1 MCNGEREKKS
11 ENGSG
16 RRSYS
21 DRDGGGGAHCR
32 GGGGSTANFCVRDF
46 AASGP
51 LLRQGSVDNVFVPT
65 YELDPRL
72 SYSLAMEHKWN
83 QLAMMPMQIHS
94 IQYPLASSTE
104 APFRGLDSSYLYR
117 SSPQRYCNGA
127 NIIHSNG
134 AHDIG
139 GHAFLSNPFWE
150 KREGPFE
157 QIQGFP
163 LPVGAKSWPE
173 SRFVGALNGYL
184 KNGSLASP
192 RSKSFPDMLSKKYFT
207 PHMPIEAINEAL
219 EKGKAF
225 KAIFRVNMHNR
236 LEGYCTLEGVPTD
249 ILISGVAAQN
259 RAVEGDVVAIVLD
272 PVSSW
277 AKLKCASNKPKNDS
291 DSGASSRIFLESN
304 ESLKTKLKVDSS
316 GKTNCPE
323 LLINDISDVSD
334 QTGWSGNDHTA
345 FCINKGACVNEATTS
360 ILCDATSCQ
369 TAEQHFST
377 VKSSE
382 VGYSYDEQD
391 KMAEALATLAL
402 TVKSLPSKRPTGRV
416 IGIIEKSSR
425 REAVIGF
432 LETKK
437 WLAYKEGPK
446 GGCFRSEQSP
456 QSNCKGLASHNGG
469 SSIKLVPT
477 DPRFPKM
484 TVMVNSLPGNLKNRL
499 QEGDLTLESELV
511 AASIE
516 VWRPESYLPLA
527 VVKHSLGQGGEIE
540 AQTAAILFEHAIH
553 SADFPSETLACLPKG
568 PWKIPIEEFK
578 VRRDMRNFR
587 IFSIDPPDAKDLDDA
602 LSIENIGNGV
612 MRVGVHIADVSYFVH
627 PETMLDREAQDR
639 STSIYLI
646 QRMLP
651 MLPRILCEELCSLN
665 PGVDRLAFSVM
676 WDINPSG
683 DVLDHW
689 IGRTIIRSCC
699 KLSYQHAQEIIDGI
713 FDCSKTNGSEMCYPE
728 LHGPFDWQDIVAD
741 VHNLHKIARQRRESR
756 FEKGALRLDNSKLV
770 FVLDEDGLPCES
782 MLYESKDSNMLV
794 EEFMLLANTTVAEVI
809 SRAFPDC
816 SLLRRHPEPN
826 IRKLRELEAFC
837 NKHGFDLDVSSAG
850 ALHHS
855 LENLR
860 EKLKDDHSLFSII
873 LLYATKPMQLAT
885 YFCTGELRDKEN
897 DWAHYA
903 LATPLYTHFTSPI
916 RRYPDIVVHRILAAT
931 LEAEEIYQKL
941 LSSTSKL
948 NQRMDKALS
957 VRETADRCFTGTVF
971 NKEAAESPVGR
982 KALMTATLKHKVP
995 RTADLALVAAHC
1007 NERKLASRSVQE
1019 ANDKLYLWA
1028 MLKKQKLI
1036 TDARVL
1042 ALGPKFMSVYIHKL
1056 AMEQRIY
1063 FDEIEGLV
1071 AEWFE
1076 ATGTLV
1082 LDFTTDKFSQRT
1094 SNQGKNRK
1102 FEAVSLVVNPAN
1114 LGVSSK
1120 TQEPYKDIL
1129 LEIEEKLKGDLLTTD
1144 KIEFDLKDLANQKN
1158 IEPAVLPLTLRLLST
1173 VPISVYA
1180 AGGENSFPEIAVRLF
1195 LSSYLG

>member
-1 MCNGEREKKS
+1 MCNGKGKKKS
-11 ENGSG
+11 ENGTG
-16 RRSYS
+16 PMPYTA
-21 DRDGGGGAHCR
+21 RDGGGGIP
-32 GGGGSTANFCVRDF
+32 NFGARDF
-46 AASGP
+46 RSSG
-51 LLRQGSVDNVFVPT
+51 LLSRQGSVENVFVPN
-65 YELDPRL
+65 YALP
-72 SYSLAMEHKWN
+72 MEHYKWN
-83 QLAMMPMQIHS
+83 ELALMPKQIHR
-94 IQYPLASSTE
+94 IQYPLPFSME
-104 APFRGLDSSYLYR
+104 APFRGPDANYLYM
-117 SSPQRYCNGA
+117 SSPQMNCNGA
-127 NIIHSNG
+127 NNIHYNG
-134 AHDIG
+134 ACDVG
-139 GHAFLSNPFWE
+139 GHAFSLNPLWE
-150 KREGPFE
+150 KIESPFE
-157 QIQGFP
+157 QIQAFP
-163 LPVGAKSWPE
+163 LPEGPKSWPG
-173 SRFVGALNGYL
+173 SRYSGPLNGYL
-184 KNGSLASP
+184 KNGSLVSP
-192 RSKSFPDMLSKKYFT
+192 RSKGFPDMLSKKYFT

-236 LEGYCTLEGVPTD
+236 LEGYCSLEGVPTD
-249 ILISGVAAQN
+249 ILINGLAAQN

-277 AKLKCASNKPKNDS
+277 AKLKCAPNKSKNDS
-291 DSGASSRIFLESN
+291 DSGAASKIFLES
-304 ESLKTKLKVDSS
+304 EDSLKSKLKVDGS

-323 LLINDISDVSD
+323 VLIGNISDGSD
-334 QTGWSGNDHTA
+334 QNGSLGIEHTA
-345 FCINKGACVNEATTS
+345 FCINKDACVNETTTN
-360 ILCDATSCQ
+360 ILCDGASCQ
-369 TAEQHFST
+369 TAEHHLST
-377 VKSSE
+377 CESSE
-382 VGYSYDEQD
+382 VGCSYDQQD
-391 KMAEALATLAL
+391 KMAKALATVAS

-416 IGIIEKSSR
+416 IGIVEKSPR
-425 REAVIGF
+425 RDAVIGF
-432 LETKK
+432 LEAKK
-437 WLAYKEGPK
+437 WLAHKEGSK
-446 GGCFRSEQSP
+446 GGCLRGEQSP
-456 QSNCKGLASHNGG
+456 QNSHIGSASHTGG
-469 SSIKLVPT
+469 GSIKLVPT
-477 DPRFPKM
+477 NPRFPKM
-484 TVMVNSLPGNLKNRL
+484 TVLVSSLPGNLKKRL

-527 VVKHSLGQGGEIE
+527 IVKHSLGQGGEIE
-540 AQTAAILFEHAIH
+540 AQTAAILFEHAVH
-553 SADFPSETLACLPKG
+553 SADFPPEALACLPKV
-568 PWKIPIEEFK
+568 PWKIPVEEFK

-587 IFSIDPPDAKDLDDA
+587 IFSIDPPNAKDLDDA
-602 LSIENIGNGV
+602 LSIESIGNGV

-676 WDINPSG
+676 WDIHPSG
-683 DVLDHW
+683 DILDHW
-689 IGRTIIRSCC
+689 IGRTVIRSCC
-699 KLSYQHAQEIIDGI
+699 KLSYQHAQEIIDGT
-713 FDCSKTNGSEMCYPE
+713 FDCNKTNVSGICYPE
-728 LHGPFDWQDIVAD
+728 LHGAFDWQDIVAD
-741 VHNLHKIARQRRESR
+741 VHNLHKIARQRMENR

-794 EEFMLLANTTVAEVI
+794 EEFMLLANMTVAEVI
-809 SRAFPDC
+809 SRAFPEC

-826 IRKLRELEAFC
+826 LRKLRELEAFC
-837 NKHGFDLDVSSAG
+837 DKHGFDLDVSSAS

-860 EKLKDDHSLFSII
+860 ENLKDDHSLFSII
-873 LLYATKPMQLAT
+873 VLYATRPMQLAK
-885 YFCTGELRDKEN
+885 YFCTGELRDKET

-931 LEAEEIYQKL
+931 LEAEEIYQKQ

-948 NQRMDKALS
+948 NQRIDLRLS
-957 VRETADRCFTGTVF
+957 SRETEDRCFTGPVF
-971 NKEAAESPVGR
+971 NKEAAESSVGR

-995 RTADLALVAAHC
+995 RTAELALVAEHC
-1007 NERKLASRSVQE
+1007 NERKLASKSVQE

-1056 AMEQRIY
+1056 AMERRIY

-1082 LDFTTDKFSQRT
+1082 LDFSSDKFTERINNQR
-1094 SNQGKNRK
+1094 KNRK
-1102 FEAVSLVVNPAN
+1102 FEDVALVVNPAN
-1114 LGVSSK
+1114 LGNSSK
-1120 TQEPYKDIL
+1120 KQETYEDIL
-1129 LEIEEKLKGDLLTTD
+1129 LEIEEKLKGGLLNTE
-1144 KIEFDLKDLANQKN
+1144 KEEFDLKYLANQKN

-1173 VPISVYA
+1173 VPVSVHA
-1180 AGGENSFPEIAVRLF
+1180 VGENRSPEIAVRLF
-1195 LSSYLG
+1195 LSSYLS

>member
-1 MCNGEREKKS
+1 MCNGERKKKS

-16 RRSYS
+16 HRSYTA
-21 DRDGGGGAHCR
+21 RDGGGGGR
-32 GGGGSTANFCVRDF
+32 GGKTANFAIRDF
-46 AASGP
+46 PSSGP

-65 YELDPRL
+65 FELEPRL
-72 SYSLAMEHKWN
+72 SYSRPMELYKWNELAMTPK
-83 QLAMMPMQIHS
+83 QIHS
-94 IQYPLASSTE
+94 IQYPLEFSKE
-104 APFRGLDSSYLYR
+104 AFRDPDSNYLYW
-117 SSPQRYCNGA
+117 SSPQMNYNGANNIHCNGA
-127 NIIHSNG
+127 L
-134 AHDIG
+134 DIG
-139 GHAFLSNPFWE
+139 GHAFSLNPFWE
-150 KREGPFE
+150 KRERPFE

-163 LPVGAKSWPE
+163 LSDGAKSWPE
-173 SRFVGALNGYL
+173 SRFASALNGHL
-184 KNGSLASP
+184 KNESLASP
-192 RSKSFPDMLSKKYFT
+192 RSKGSPDMLSKKYFT

-219 EKGKAF
+219 EKGEAF

-236 LEGYCTLEGVPTD
+236 FEGYCTLEGVPTD
-249 ILISGVAAQN
+249 ILVSGVAAQN

-277 AKLKCASNKPKNDS
+277 AKLKCATNKQKIDS
-291 DSGASSRIFLESN
+291 DSGAASNIFLGSE
-304 ESLKTKLKVDSS
+304 ESLKAKSKVDGSQ
-316 GKTNCPE
+316 KTNSPE
-323 LLINDISDVSD
+323 LLINNISDGSG
-334 QTGWSGNDHTA
+334 QNGWLGIDHTA
-345 FCINKGACVNEATTS
+345 FCINKGACVNEAPTN
-360 ILCDATSCQ
+360 ILCDAASCQ
-369 TAEQHFST
+369 TAEQHLST
-377 VKSSE
+377 CKSSE
-382 VGYSYDEQD
+382 VWCRYDQQD
-391 KMAEALATLAL
+391 KMAKALATVAS

-416 IGIIEKSSR
+416 IGIIEKSPR

-456 QSNCKGLASHNGG
+456 QSSRKGSAPCTGG
-469 SSIKLVPT
+469 GSIKLVPT

-484 TVMVNSLPGNLKNRL
+484 TVMVSSLPGNLKNRL
-499 QEGDLTLESELV
+499 EEGDLTLESELV

-540 AQTAAILFEHAIH
+540 ARTAAILFEHAIH
-553 SADFPSETLACLPKG
+553 SADFPYEALACLPKV

-578 VRRDMRNFR
+578 VRRDMRNIR
-587 IFSIDPPDAKDLDDA
+587 IFSIDPPTAKDLDDA

-651 MLPRILCEELCSLN
+651 MLPHILCEELCSLN

-676 WDINPSG
+676 WDIHPSG

-689 IGRTIIRSCC
+689 IGRTVIHSCC
-699 KLSYQHAQEIIDGI
+699 KLSYQHAQEIIDGT

-728 LHGPFDWQDIVAD
+728 LHGAFDWQDIVAD
-741 VHNLHKIARQRRESR
+741 VRNLHTIARQRRENR

-770 FVLDEDGLPCES
+770 FFLDEDGLPCES

-794 EEFMLLANTTVAEVI
+794 EEFMLLANMTVAEVI
-809 SRAFPDC
+809 SRAFPEC

-826 IRKLRELEAFC
+826 MRKLREFEAFC

-850 ALHHS
+850 ALHRS
-855 LENLR
+855 LESLR
-860 EKLKDDHSLFSII
+860 ENLKDDHSLFSII
-873 LLYATKPMQLAT
+873 VLYATKPMQLAT
-885 YFCTGELRDKEN
+885 YFCTGELRDKET

-916 RRYPDIVVHRILAAT
+916 RRYPDIVVHRLLAAT
-931 LEAEEIYQKL
+931 LEAEEIYQKQL
-941 LSSTSKL
+941 NSSLKL
-948 NQRMDKALS
+948 NQRMDMALS
-957 VRETADRCFTGTVF
+957 GRETADRCFTGPVF
-971 NKEAAESPVGR
+971 NKEAAESSVGQ
-982 KALMTATLKHKVP
+982 KALMIATLKHKVP
-995 RTADLALVAAHC
+995 RTAELASVAAHC
-1007 NERKLASRSVQE
+1007 NERKLASKSVQE

-1082 LDFTTDKFSQRT
+1082 LDFTSDNFSERT
-1094 SNQGKNRK
+1094 SNQRKNRK
-1102 FEAVSLVVNPAN
+1102 FEDVALVVNPA
-1114 LGVSSK
+1114 LGNSSK
-1120 TQEPYKDIL
+1120 KQETYEDIL
-1129 LEIEEKLKGDLLTTD
+1129 LEIEERLKGGLLTTE
-1144 KIEFDLKDLANQKN
+1144 KIEFDLKDLANQNN
-1158 IEPAVLPLTLRLLST
+1158 IEPTVLPLTLRLLST
-1173 VPISVYA
+1173 VPVSVCA
-1180 AGGENSFPEIAVRLF
+1180 VGGENSSPEIVVRLF
-1195 LSSYLG
+1195 LSSYLS